1 MVVKIDAAG
10 KDETVRIER
19 SNARRNVDD
28 RPDTG
33 DLSSGHD
40 DCADRD
46 HGRRIHKDTTM
57 DDPRAKENSSVSR
70 ISRGGWA
77 YEQEVPGKINAAYQ
91 PVYDADGRYFRCLD
105 RPHNLV
111 LIVKRPGWPTLQS

>member
-33 DLSSGHD
+33 DLSSG
-40 DCADRD
+40 RD
-46 HGRRIHKDTTM
+46 
-57 DDPRAKENSSVSR
+57 ASVLL
-70 ISRGGWA
+70 GA
-77 YEQEVPGKINAAYQ
+77 CKTE
-91 PVYDADGRYFRCLD
+91 
-105 RPHNLV
+105 
-111 LIVKRPGWPTLQS
+111 